1 MEPFFLYILKS
12 GICLAVFYISFK
24 ALFSNDTFFQFN
36 RWVLLLGTGI
46 CLLLPFCRIEME
58 RPVFLSQPVSRL
70 ETVFHPKEEFPGISE
85 SVDDIKIL
93 SEDTDAS
100 SISWI
105 ELIGISYVVGCCL
118 CLFITSLSFFRIH
131 HLLQKGEKMKDGKY
145 ILVLIPASLSPFSWG
160 RYIFLSE
167 DDYRNYPDEI
177 LTHERMHLRYHHSLD
192 LVFLEIVLLTQ
203 WFNPAV
209 WLLKRELRDI
219 HEYQAD
225 NGALNHGIDATKY
238 QLLLVKKAVGSSLY
252 TLANSFN
259 HSKIKKRITMM
270 LKKKSNNWARL
281 KLALLLPVGLAALSA
296 FARPEM
302 PPPPETALSG
312 SSLLLVNKSIVN
324 QETMQQSSV
333 VFLTCKVSGSDNLDC
348 MLCETLEEVT
358 RRIENGQFKNAEEVT
373 VNPAFKDVPATY
385 LEKVKSILEEKG
397 IKCKIDPS
405 VPNTTMDEVHK
416 PARKSEDI
424 VYLIQNGQVVL
435 GVSISKFTENPN
447 DPRFGK
453 LSKSIPILL
462 LRQGSKPSVEE
473 VEKFKIFLEE
483 KGYICQIN
491 ASGFQ
496 KGNATSSSVD
506 SVIEVAYKFK
516 KGGFMPP
523 PPPPPPPAGLIIF
536 SYKSGKADRQFV
548 LYDRYSE
555 QEQNLGQR
563 IDKIYSDDILKV
575 SIKINKNASGDLLER
590 VKQELKKKITY
601 PVQYNILQFVD

>member
-58 RPVFLSQPVSRL
+58 RPVFLSRPVSRL

-105 ELIGISYVVGCCL
+105 GLIGISYVVGCCL

-131 HLLQKGEKMKDGKY
+131 RLLQKGEKMKDGKY

-203 WFNPAV
+203 WLNPAV

-225 NGALNHGIDATKY
+225 NGVLNHGIDATKY

-281 KLALLLPVGLAALSA
+281 KLALLLPVGLAALSV
-296 FARPEM
+296 FARPRM
-302 PPPPETALSG
+302 PLSLETM
-312 SSLLLVNKSIVN
+312 SSRSFRPLVSKSMLN
-324 QETMQQSSV
+324 QETMQQSTV
-333 VFLTCKVSGSDNLDC
+333 VFLTYKVVGGDNWDC
-348 MLCETLEEVT
+348 MLCETLEDVT
-358 RRIENGQFKNAEEVT
+358 RRIENGQFKNTEEVT
-373 VNPAFKDVPATY
+373 VNPAFKDVPVPY
-385 LEKVKSILEEKG
+385 LKKVKNVLEEKG

-424 VYLIQNGQVVL
+424 VYLIQNKEVIL
-435 GVSISKFTENPN
+435 GVSISKFTENPS
-447 DPRFGK
+447 DPRFDR
-453 LSKSIPILL
+453 LSKSTPVLL
-462 LRQGSKPSVEE
+462 LREGHKPSVEK
-473 VEKFKIFLEE
+473 VEKFKKMLEE
-483 KGYICQIN
+483 RGYTCQID
-491 ASGFQ
+491 AGGIQ
-496 KGNATSSSVD
+496 KRNATSSSED
-506 SVIEVAYKFK
+506 SVVEVAYKFK

-523 PPPPPPPAGLIIF
+523 PPPPPPPAGQIIF
-536 SYKSGKADRQFV
+536 SYKNGKADRQFV

>member
-46 CLLLPFCRIEME
+46 CLLLPFCQIEME
-58 RPVFLSQPVSRL
+58 RAVFLSRPVSRL
-70 ETVFHPKEEFPGISE
+70 DAVFHPKEEFPGISE

-105 ELIGISYVVGCCL
+105 GLIGISYVVGCCL

-131 HLLQKGEKMKDGKY
+131 RLLQKGEKMKDGKY

-225 NGALNHGIDATKY
+225 NGVLNHGIDATKY

-296 FARPEM
+296 FARPRM
-302 PPPPETALSG
+302 PLSLETM
-312 SSLLLVNKSIVN
+312 SSRSFRPLVSKSMLN
-324 QETMQQSSV
+324 QETMQQSTV
-333 VFLTCKVSGSDNLDC
+333 VFLTYKVVGGDNWDC
-348 MLCETLEEVT
+348 MLCETLEDVT
-358 RRIENGQFKNAEEVT
+358 RRIENGQFKNTEEVT
-373 VNPAFKDVPATY
+373 VNPAFKDVPVTY
-385 LEKVKSILEEKG
+385 LKKVKNVLEEKG
-397 IKCKIDPS
+397 IKCKIDS
-405 VPNTTMDEVHK
+405 SIPNTTMDEVHK

-424 VYLIQNGQVVL
+424 VYLIQNKEVIL
-435 GVSISKFTENPN
+435 GVSISKFTENPS
-447 DPRFGK
+447 DPRFDR
-453 LSKSIPILL
+453 LSKSTPVLL
-462 LRQGSKPSVEE
+462 LREGRKPSVEK
-473 VEKFKIFLEE
+473 VEKFKKMLEE
-483 KGYICQIN
+483 RGYTCQID
-491 ASGFQ
+491 AGGIQ
-496 KGNATSSSVD
+496 KRNATSSSAD
-506 SVIEVAYKFK
+506 SVVEVAYKFK
-516 KGGFMPP
+516 KGDFMPP
-523 PPPPPPPAGLIIF
+523 PPPLPPPAGQIIF
-536 SYKSGKADRQFV
+536 SYKNGKADRQFV

-575 SIKINKNASGDLLER
+575 SIKINKNASGNLLER

-601 PVQYNILQFVD
+601 PVQYDILQFVD